1 MRRLIPRGFDS
12 GAFAPY
18 GIVIATEGR
27 ASESI
32 NAGTTQRF
40 PDIAALDLRTPDRDP
55 VLGIYV
61 ARARVFPLR
70 IEKLER
76 HRQAAQVFLPLGA
89 QRFIVARPREA
100 KEILKRRL
108 ALDEG
113 FVAWVW
119 KDLDYR
125 LGLEQSLITTLEA
138 EARWAL
144 REGHVAAGQAIPNYL
159 RFVEPAPLR
168 RAAPGEA
175 PVLQ

>member
-32 NAGTTQRF
+32 NAGATQRF

-89 QRFIVARPREA
+89 QRFIVV
-100 KEILKRRL
+100 
-108 ALDEG
+108 
-113 FVAWVW
+113 VAPGVDAPQW
-119 KDLDYR
+119 DR
-125 LGLEQSLITTLEA
+125 AQAFITA
-138 EARWAL
+138 P
-144 REGHVAAGQAIPNYL
+144 GQG
-159 RFVEPAPLR
+159 VSLR
-168 RAAPGEA
+168 RGCWHHGLVALNDGDRFAVIEGGNYRDDTQEATAPGSIELAAP
-175 PVLQ
+175 

>member
-89 QRFIVARPREA
+89 QRFIVV
-100 KEILKRRL
+100 
-108 ALDEG
+108 
-113 FVAWVW
+113 VAPGVDAPQW
-119 KDLDYR
+119 DR
-125 LGLEQSLITTLEA
+125 AQAFITA
-138 EARWAL
+138 P
-144 REGHVAAGQAIPNYL
+144 GQG
-159 RFVEPAPLR
+159 VSLR
-168 RAAPGEA
+168 RGCWHHGLVALNDGDRFAVIEGGNYRDDTQEATAPGSIELAAP
-175 PVLQ
+175 